1 MLAYYINA
9 MTNEK
14 IEGMRQFAQGHVQAE
29 IDFANKLYR
38 YAMISKADAAKA
50 PRRHNS
56 ARPSAAFAVMMVA
69 KLARGLT
76 LCALLFAAAAQD
88 VSGQQGGSSVAAA
101 PSQAMSN
108 QQGAMA
114 PSSSMGARR

>member
-1 MLAYYINA
+1 
-9 MTNEK
+9 
-14 IEGMRQFAQGHVQAE
+14 
-29 IDFANKLYR
+29 
-38 YAMISKADAAKA
+38 
-50 PRRHNS
+50 
-56 ARPSAAFAVMMVA
+56 MMVA
-69 KLARGLT
+69 KLARGLA

-114 PSSSMGARR
+114 PSSAMGARR